1 MSTETS
7 SSLKS
12 VLSLSSTNYEPWRVG
27 LSMAASWSWGASL
40 ATGIGILL
48 TMGQA
53 GFWIWAVFNII
64 AIPLFGAMFQKF
76 EEYQYLLKFWP
87 ALLFMG
93 YIQLGTFFI
102 NSQAIFEVA
111 NGGVDLAGFQLLGNT
126 AATALAM
133 GVGFFFIG
141 LIHKYGLPG
150 SISTDLY
157 QYIVQLVG
165 CLLIIGLALVW
176 NIEGATVPASSPGQ
190 MTTALWLGI
199 GLLGGPM
206 FGAQQWQ
213 RIREVDEDK
222 QARAGLWGGLFFG
235 VYLVAVYFVG
245 ILLGS
250 GSAVLSAILL
260 ITVLGVTTSTIDSAT
275 AALQMLLG
283 NRTAGTAVAALAVVA
298 WPAVQSLGIV
308 ALFGYIF
315 RISAVLFLVFTAA
328 IILAEYTSF
337 SIAPFATADIID
349 DEPTGSVAGPADD

>member
-1 MSTETS
+1 
-7 SSLKS
+7 
-12 VLSLSSTNYEPWRVG
+12 
-27 LSMAASWSWGASL
+27 MAASWSWGASL

-53 GFWIWAVFNII
+53 GFWIWAIFNIV
-64 AIPLFGAMFQKF
+64 AIPLFGAMYEKF
-76 EEYQYLLKFWP
+76 EEYEYLLKLWP
-87 ALLFMG
+87 ALLIMG

-133 GVGFFFIG
+133 GTGFFFIA

-157 QYIVQLVG
+157 QYAVQLVG
-165 CLLIIGLALVW
+165 CLVIIGLALVW
-176 NIEGATVPASSPGQ
+176 NVESATVPTSTTSQ
-190 MTTALWLGI
+190 MTNALWLGI

-206 FGAQQWQ
+206 FGAQQHQ
-213 RIREVDEDK
+213 RVREVDEGK
-222 QARAGLWGGLFFG
+222 RATAGLYGGLFFG

-245 ILLGS
+245 TLMGS
-250 GSAVLSAILL
+250 GSAILSGILL

-283 NRTAGTAVAALAVVA
+283 NRTAGTAVAALAVLA
-298 WPAVQSLGIV
+298 WPAVQTLGVV
-308 ALFGYIF
+308 ALFSYIF
-315 RISAVLFLVFTAA
+315 RITAVAFLIFTAA
-328 IILAEYTSF
+328 VLLTEYTSF
-337 SIAPFATADIID
+337 SLERFATASIT
-349 DEPTGSVAGPADD
+349 EEKSVPSPGPADD